1 MRITDRNRY
10 LRELYNEINGA
21 MQIGFYDEAWKQK
34 LLESLK
40 EIPYEGRDKAS
51 ILQSAFDEVKRR
63 LNHAGNGLNP

>member
-10 LRELYNEINGA
+10 IRELYNEIDGA
-21 MQIGFYDEAWKQK
+21 MQIGVYDDEWKK
-34 LLESLK
+34 HLLASLK

>member
-21 MQIGFYDEAWKQK
+21 MKIGVYDETWKQK

-63 LNHAGNGLNP
+63 LNHTGSGNPA

>member
-10 LRELYNEINGA
+10 IRELYNEINVA
-21 MQIGFYDEAWKQK
+21 MQIGVYDDAWKQK

>member
-10 LRELYNEINGA
+10 IRELYNEINGA
-21 MQIGFYDEAWKQK
+21 MQIGVYDDAWKQH
-34 LLESLK
+34 LLTALN

>member
-1 MRITDRNRY
+1 MRLTDRNRY

-21 MQIGFYDEAWKQK
+21 MQIGVYDDSWKQK

-40 EIPYEGRDKAS
+40 EIPYKGRDKAS
-51 ILQSAFDEVKRR
+51 ILQSAYDEVKRR

>member
-21 MQIGFYDEAWKQK
+21 IQIGVYDDAWKQK

-51 ILQSAFDEVKRR
+51 ILQSAYDEVKRR

>member
-10 LRELYNEINGA
+10 LLELYNEINGA
-21 MQIGFYDEAWKQK
+21 MQIGVYDEAWKQK

-51 ILQSAFDEVKRR
+51 ILQSAYDEVKRR

>member
-21 MQIGFYDEAWKQK
+21 MQIGVYDDVWKQK
-34 LLESLK
+34 LLESLR